1 MISIKPILDGNK
13 RAVSRAISLIEDESH
28 HAPSL
33 LRLLYPHTGKAFVI
47 GIVGPPGTG
56 KSSVIDAMVGP
67 YRQRGAHVGVVA
79 TDPSSPMS
87 GGALLGDRLRM
98 VSHSTDSDVFIRS
111 MASRGQSGGLSPTTR
126 NVVRVMDSAGMNPII
141 IETVGAG
148 QNDVSI
154 ASVADVIV
162 VVLMPQM
169 GDEIQSGKAGLME
182 IGDIFVVNKAD
193 LDGADKTMSD
203 LRALRSDVQGWE
215 PPILKTV
222 AISGKGIKEMLVQIE
237 DCRQYLEEKGYLVRR
252 RMAHLEEE
260 LLGDMVSHWTQK
272 LKLRAK
278 RTSHF
283 RAIVRKVVSREID
296 PWRATEQLYEELNLM

>member
-1 MISIKPILDGNK
+1 MIPIKPILDGNK

-28 HAPSL
+28 YASSL

-56 KSSVIDAMVGP
+56 KSSIIDAMVRC

-79 TDPSSPMS
+79 TDPSSPTS

-98 VSHSTDSDVFIRS
+98 GLHSLDSDVFIRS

-126 NVVRVMDSAGMNPII
+126 NVVRVMDSASMNPII

-154 ASVADVIV
+154 ASVADVVV

-169 GDEIQSGKAGLME
+169 GDEVQSGKAGFME

-193 LDGADKTMSD
+193 LDGADKTISD
-203 LRALRSDVQGWE
+203 LRALRSDVKGWE

-222 AISGKGIKEMLVQIE
+222 AIGGKGIKEMLVQIE
-237 DCRQYLEEKGYLVRR
+237 DCRQYLEKKGYFARR

-260 LLGDMVSHWTQK
+260 LLGDIVSHWTQK

-278 RTSHF
+278 RTSRF
-283 RAIVRKVVSREID
+283 RAIVREVVSREID
-296 PWRATEQLYEELNLM
+296 PWRASEQLYKELDMM